1 MFPELWT
8 LEAFFRFDN
17 CTQEIVL
24 SMFWNLG
31 WDVSAVR
38 FSSLNG
44 LNLHAWNHESM
55 HVRIISSTQSKVH
68 AARKSKIPIF
78 RLPRWRKILKT
89 GRTGLQIRKTEFY
102 FDFAFLSYKIHS
114 TYDML
119 LLSLS
124 ASELLLLRSTFSFSI
139 SCSVR
144 HLPVNE
150 SIFYTAE
157 IIKDNYFQVREKSWK
172 HCLHGPF

>member
-1 MFPELWT
+1 MQREK
-8 LEAFFRFDN
+8 AKFRYLD
-17 CTQEIVL
+17 CPDE
-24 SMFWNLG
+24 
-31 WDVSAVR
+31 
-38 FSSLNG
+38 
-44 LNLHAWNHESM
+44 E
-55 HVRIISSTQSKVH
+55 
-68 AARKSKIPIF
+68 
-78 RLPRWRKILKT
+78 KILKT
-89 GRTGLQIRKTEFY
+89 GRTGLQIRKAEFY
-102 FDFAFLSYKIHS
+102 FDFEFLRYKIHS

-157 IIKDNYFQVREKSWK
+157 VVIDNYFQVREKS
-172 HCLHGPF
+172 